1 MINRDEIRRKLAV
14 KINYL
19 FEFIKANLMEET
31 PQYFPC
37 SIRGKSLKLLQN
49 SEKSS
54 PLSSI
59 LISFVEFYF
68 STLKN

>member
-37 SIRGKSLKLLQN
+37 SIRTKSLKLL
-49 SEKSS
+49 
-54 PLSSI
+54 
-59 LISFVEFYF
+59 
-68 STLKN
+68 